1 MKKLIAILIAI
12 SLSAFIAPMVG
23 ATPTQNISVTLNP
36 SSAADITVN
45 QTTWTPVAGLGA
57 ENSTAVDWASITNNG
72 LTNVSVT
79 VSAED
84 TTDWTL
90 AGTAAHNAFKL
101 ETIGIEVTLTTEE
114 KPFVTDL
121 PTSAGDPTE
130 TFGLKVTMPT
140 TSSTNVQQTTTIT
153 FTATVK

>member
-1 MKKLIAILIAI
+1 MKKIIAILIAI
-12 SLSAFIAPMVG
+12 AMCATFAPMVG
-23 ATPTQNISVTLNP
+23 ATPTQNISVKLNP

-57 ENSTAVDWASITNNG
+57 VNSTAENWASITNNG

-79 VSAED
+79 VHATN

-101 ETIGIEVTLTTEE
+101 ETTGIEKTLTTEE
-114 KPFVTDL
+114 QAFVEDL
-121 PTSAGDPTE
+121 PTIAGDPTE

-140 TSSTNVQQTTTIT
+140 TSSNNAEQTTTIT